1 MTVRQRTLSA
11 IGRIGLAAAVC
22 LATLVV
28 GAPAGQARS
37 AIAPVAVDG
46 GTGSVRTLAVAQPDR
61 VSAAPA
67 VRVQVS
73 GPVAA
78 LVAPAPVGPRW
89 EVVGAQASARLR
101 AAGIDPAT
109 LGYSVDYLPGRAGLR
124 GLTIPSQHRI
134 EMYVRADHD
143 VDDVLRVL
151 AHELGH
157 AVSETCLDATDR
169 AVYDDVRGLRVGW
182 YPSAHG
188 LASGTEDHAE
198 VFAWAVLG
206 GLSDM
211 KATGGGRPS
220 AAELATLRADGLL
233 STC

>member
-1 MTVRQRTLSA
+1 MLALACLAALTT
-11 IGRIGLAAAVC
+11 GLAPATAAEVAPAAT
-22 LATLVV
+22 ATLGPLLGPVPRAATDA
-28 GAPAGQARS
+28 APA
-37 AIAPVAVDG
+37 
-46 GTGSVRTLAVAQPDR
+46 DR
-61 VSAAPA
+61 VSAAPD
-67 VRVQVS
+67 VRVPVTS
-73 GPVAA
+73 PVAS
-78 LVAPAPVGPRW
+78 LVAPAPTGPRW

-101 AAGIDPAT
+101 AAGIDPST
-109 LGYSVDYLPGRAGLR
+109 LGYTVDYLPGRAGLR

-157 AVSETCLDATDR
+157 AVSETCLDSSDR
-169 AVYDDVRGLRVGW
+169 AVYDEVRGLRVGW

-198 VFAWAVLG
+198 VFAWSVLG
-206 GLSDM
+206 GLGDM

-220 AAELATLRADGLL
+220 PAQLATLRAGGLL